1 MSAEILAA
9 PDAHSPNDRPIAES
23 LEEDLLKA
31 ETLAWMGPVAT
42 LRPWVGTTRRGA
54 ARAG

>member
-31 ETLAWMGPVAT
+31 ETLA
-42 LRPWVGTTRRGA
+42 
-54 ARAG
+54 